1 MTDRCL
7 DLYIKLYNPAI
18 FPANTARAVVKMIVS
33 VPAKMKSPRK
43 LGINTLDST
52 SVLLGYAGGYGKPH
66 SGISLQTILSKFKE
80 TSLPLFLIHI
90 YPAKLTGA
98 ATRSTRSISN
108 IFFMVVLYVGGR
120 VVVEVDVIQHKRV
133 TCVEE
138 GEAFRPLTLLTA
150 VSTHEEHH
158 FPVYYEVVN

>member
-1 MTDRCL
+1 MRGVHAESYSD
-7 DLYIKLYNPAI
+7 I
-18 FPANTARAVVKMIVS
+18 
-33 VPAKMKSPRK
+33 SP
-43 LGINTLDST
+43 
-52 SVLLGYAGGYGKPH
+52 
-66 SGISLQTILSKFKE
+66 QTILPKFKE
-80 TSLPLFLIHI
+80 TSLPLFFIHM

-98 ATRSTRSISN
+98 ATRSTRSVISMYL
-108 IFFMVVLYVGGR
+108 IFIMVVLYVGGR

-158 FPVYYEVVN
+158 FPVSYVGVSLHPSVCIAFSRSSSLSSLV